1 MHNYRSKMVY
11 LHIFRPTD
19 VGAFWAKMFIYDDF
33 FYFRLT
39 YVSAPMGSNF
49 HTSHYWSVI
58 SP

>member
-1 MHNYRSKMVY
+1 MVY
-11 LHIFRPTD
+11 LHIFTPTD

-33 FYFRLT
+33 FYFRLID
-39 YVSAPMGSNF
+39 VSAPMGSNF